1 MSNTAIT
8 MPGGPA
14 SKRKASA
21 EEEPAPAPQSPL
33 LKLTIPHAYAL
44 IPQPGR
50 PGRFY
55 AVHLANVTADQL
67 DHLEPSGRSEAAT
80 FGMQRIE
87 RAMDRRHREKLW
99 AK

>member
-1 MSNTAIT
+1 MSVATKKKAEL
-8 MPGGPA
+8 PA
-14 SKRKASA
+14 EGDS
-21 EEEPAPAPQSPL
+21 APAVDVL
-33 LKLTIPHAYAL
+33 LKRPIPHAYAL

-55 AVHLANVTADQL
+55 AVHLLNVTADGL
-67 DHLEPSGRSEAAT
+67 EHLEPSGRSEAAT

-87 RAMDRRHREKLW
+87 RAMDKRHKEKQW